1 MKESYGSLLDT
12 ICRQGGIPTSF
23 KVISNVMIFPKE
35 RKRKSLVVTD
45 SLWPHGLYSPWNS
58 PGQNTGVGS
67 HFLFQGIFPTQ
78 GSNPGLPH
86 CRRILYQLIHQGSP
100 KESLYQFSFRWAF
113 YENIHLPS
121 LILWNLVQ
129 CFTLLHFIVI
139 SLYYGNMLLCHV
151 ILFLKFHLIH
161 YKWA

>member
-1 MKESYGSLLDT
+1 MKESYESLLDT
-12 ICRQGGIPTSF
+12 ICRQVGIPTSF
-23 KVISNVMIFPKE
+23 MVTSNVMIFPKE
-35 RKRKSLVVTD
+35 IKWKSLVVSD
-45 SLWPHGLYSPWNS
+45 SLWPHRLYSPWNS

-86 CRRILYQLIHQGSP
+86 CRWILYQLSHQGSP
-100 KESLYQFSFRWAF
+100 KESLYQFSLRWAF

-129 CFTLLHFIVI
+129 CFALLHFIVI

-151 ILFLKFHLIH
+151 ILF
-161 YKWA
+161 